1 MYQCMVTS
9 SCHHSLSLRQFDA
22 KKAINQ
28 RGGILL
34 PISKVKLVLKIEEE
48 VIST

>member
-9 SCHHSLSLRQFDA
+9 SCHHSLSLRQLDA

-28 RGGILL
+28 RGSILL
-34 PISKVKLVLKIEEE
+34 LISKVKLVVKSKEE
-48 VIST
+48 VI